1 LMVREGLRA
10 MLEAAR
16 NQVVGE
22 SSDPAR
28 AIADLV
34 LLQPNVV
41 LLDLA
46 LGGRSGME
54 ILDEV
59 KRRALRSRCIVLT
72 MSSNVRD
79 VAQALR
85 LGAWGYVL
93 KTAPILEV
101 TKAIESVV
109 QGRRYLG
116 SSVSELAAEALLHQ
130 VPEAQ
135 LLDAL
140 SARERQIVLLVVQG
154 HSSSE
159 IGALLHLSAKTVDT
173 YRSRLMSKL
182 GVRDVPALVRLA
194 IRMGMIGADR

>member
-1 LMVREGLRA
+1 MVCSLTLFFRATSATELRSASQDRHHLLIGKSTLPHRLLVDEEPSFQKSLVRRNRAGQGQNLPDSGSINHASLRGAASYPVVTSLYLIEDHLMVREGLRA

-79 VAQALR
+79 VAKRCASAH
-85 LGAWGYVL
+85 GA
-93 KTAPILEV
+93 TSSRP
-101 TKAIESVV
+101 
-109 QGRRYLG
+109 RR
-116 SSVSELAAEALLHQ
+116 SS
-130 VPEAQ
+130 
-135 LLDAL
+135 
-140 SARERQIVLLVVQG
+140 
-154 HSSSE
+154 
-159 IGALLHLSAKTVDT
+159 K
-173 YRSRLMSKL
+173 
-182 GVRDVPALVRLA
+182 
-194 IRMGMIGADR
+194 